1 MIEIL
6 LTEYKKHK
14 KLIISYMI
22 ICMVLSF
29 FAGSMI
35 PKAAEHRVY
44 ATEFAGSDTLL
55 ELNEAVLG
63 DRLNALAG
71 DYSGSVSIS
80 AEPFTALLF
89 LSIVSNVN
97 KLADNPLNMP
107 PLPLDKPWIL
117 AIIAVFFV
125 ASKFMKSNSTTSVFG
140 VCTLGYL
147 EKFLGTLC
155 ILVIGIVSV
164 VTVSV
169 QGGSAV
175 AEAAVNASSSASS
188 GGGNIVI
195 GALSA
200 LFSAFMGLMSLIV
213 NFIVRTVF
221 KGFEAL
227 QVIFGTIPFV
237 AFLCEAGKAGLV
249 LFLCAINVWFPVAGY
264 VLNIIVFAACC
275 ALFRVCYYAS
285 KYFEN
290 IYFLPFIRKIF
301 NLRDSITLIPKRIPR
316 RLRKALERDN
326 INPDF
331 VIPAFV
337 KRRHRNSILRVRPL
351 RRLWLVHSAEGTK
364 LFFNRYNREK
374 NYFLKFDQSS
384 EAEMFLNKGFT
395 LYEIFRY
402 IPTEKNMKKKRP
414 VKDFSLVFSKD
425 YTAYIDEIIG
435 LTGYTDVV
443 LQKRTA
449 KEERRAA
456 KLAARQARLEAKLEK
471 KNKQLL
477 NN

>member
-1 MIEIL
+1 M
-6 LTEYKKHK
+6 
-14 KLIISYMI
+14 
-22 ICMVLSF
+22 
-29 FAGSMI
+29 
-35 PKAAEHRVY
+35 
-44 ATEFAGSDTLL
+44 
-55 ELNEAVLG
+55 
-63 DRLNALAG
+63 
-71 DYSGSVSIS
+71 
-80 AEPFTALLF
+80 
-89 LSIVSNVN
+89 
-97 KLADNPLNMP
+97 
-107 PLPLDKPWIL
+107 
-117 AIIAVFFV
+117 
-125 ASKFMKSNSTTSVFG
+125 
-140 VCTLGYL
+140 
-147 EKFLGTLC
+147 
-155 ILVIGIVSV
+155 
-164 VTVSV
+164 
-169 QGGSAV
+169 
-175 AEAAVNASSSASS
+175 
-188 GGGNIVI
+188 
-195 GALSA
+195 
-200 LFSAFMGLMSLIV
+200 
-213 NFIVRTVF
+213 
-221 KGFEAL
+221 
-227 QVIFGTIPFV
+227 
-237 AFLCEAGKAGLV
+237 
-249 LFLCAINVWFPVAGY
+249 
-264 VLNIIVFAACC
+264 LNIIVFAACC

-364 LFFNRYNREK
+364 LFFNRYNSEK